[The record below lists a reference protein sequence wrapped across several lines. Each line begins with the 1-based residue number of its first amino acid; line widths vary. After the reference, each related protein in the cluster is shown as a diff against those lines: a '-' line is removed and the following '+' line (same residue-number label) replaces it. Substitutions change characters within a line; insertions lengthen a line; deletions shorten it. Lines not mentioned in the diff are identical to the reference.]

1 MAIQNTKYKHQPE
14 LEKPRAVSTLYTK
27 IKTKQMNKYISLT
40 LAILNTVMFGLYF
53 TQPSTVE
60 LYEWITTP
68 LFAALFIKI
77 YITERNK
84 TK

>member
-1 MAIQNTKYKHQPE
+1 
-14 LEKPRAVSTLYTK
+14 
-27 IKTKQMNKYISLT
+27 MNKYISLT
-40 LAILNTVMFGLYF
+40 LAILNIIMFGLYF
-53 TQPSTVE
+53 TQLTQVE
-60 LYEWITTP
+60 THQWIMTP

>member
-1 MAIQNTKYKHQPE
+1 
-14 LEKPRAVSTLYTK
+14 
-27 IKTKQMNKYISLT
+27 MNKYISLT

-53 TQPSTVE
+53 TQLTQVE
-60 LYEWITTP
+60 TYQWIMTP
-68 LFAALFIKI
+68 LFAVLFIKI

>member
-1 MAIQNTKYKHQPE
+1 
-14 LEKPRAVSTLYTK
+14 
-27 IKTKQMNKYISLT
+27 MNKYISLT

-53 TQPSTVE
+53 TQLTQVE
-60 LYEWITTP
+60 IYQWIMTA

>member
-1 MAIQNTKYKHQPE
+1 
-14 LEKPRAVSTLYTK
+14 
-27 IKTKQMNKYISLT
+27 MNKYISLT

-53 TQPSTVE
+53 TQLTQVE
-60 LYEWITTP
+60 TYQWIMTP

-84 TK
+84 MK